1 MLNLSLIRHARTDP
15 DNSIHDDMSRP
26 ISLQGIDKTKKV
38 CEFLKKKKISFD
50 EVFCSP
56 SKRTKE
62 TLNII
67 EKYLPKKP
75 LVSYLDNLYYSST
88 VDIFDTVM
96 LEAQKKKVL
105 IVSHQPLLSNSI
117 NSFFIGSKNK
127 YYYDAITSYNTSA
140 LFNVSFNCEKWHQIS
155 KSNAVLNFFVKPSE
169 L

>member
-1 MLNLSLIRHARTDP
+1 MLNLSLIRHANTDL
-15 DNSIHDDMSRP
+15 DNFMNDDMNRP
-26 ISLQGIDKTKKV
+26 ISLKGKKKTKKV

-62 TLNII
+62 TLDII
-67 EKYLPKKP
+67 VKYLPNKP
-75 LVSYLDNLYYSST
+75 SVNYLENLYHKST

-117 NSFFIGSKNK
+117 NSFLSGSKNK
-127 YYYDAITSYNTSA
+127 YYLSAITSYNTSA
-140 LFNVSFNCEKWHQIS
+140 LLNMSFKCTEWHQIL